1 MNNKGFI
8 SISVIY
14 SFFLVF
20 LMLLLFIVDGYANNR
35 VLIKKIAAKVT
46 EEAMNVTY
54 CEANVHN
61 KICELVNNYNPNS
74 NNGNVTL
81 TNGMIYYHGSSLAK
95 SAADGSYRYAGAN
108 PNNYVCFGS
117 IAASCPAANLYRIIG
132 IVPVEVVT
140 AETDP
145 ITTEVQMLYKLI
157 KNNYVTTTEI
167 NTGSGTFNGTRY
179 ASFNGP
185 SGNQPG
191 SNPQGYYWGGS
202 SENQS
207 NTWTTSTMYT
217 TGLNTNYLAGLTATW
232 TDKIAKVMWKVGGSA
247 RSKTT
252 GAASMDIVYTN
263 EIVNSGII
271 PDDYIGSW
279 FDSTDRVTEV
289 YNKVGLMYVS
299 DYGYATLSSSWSNL
313 LSNYGTTAIAGNNWL
328 FRGVTE
334 WTITR
339 NADDVN
345 NIYAIGNGAVEYGAA
360 NKLYGIRPVFY
371 LNKDVKLVVSG
382 HAGTASDPYRID
394 MG

>member
-35 VLIKKIAAKVT
+35 ILIKKIAAKVT
-46 EEAMNVTY
+46 EEAMDVTY

-61 KICELVNNYNPNS
+61 KICNLVSNYNPNN

-81 TNGMIYYHGSSLAK
+81 TNGMIYYHGSSLINGAK
-95 SAADGSYRYAGAN
+95 DGSYRYAGEN

-117 IAASCPAANLYRIIG
+117 IATSCPAASLYRIVG
-132 IVPVEVVT
+132 IIPVEVVT

-157 KNNYVTTTEI
+157 KNDYITTSEV

-179 ASFNGP
+179 TSYYGY

-191 SNPQGYYWGGS
+191 SDPQGYYWSGTSG
-202 SENQS
+202 NQS
-207 NTWTTSTMYT
+207 NTWTSSTLYT
-217 TGLNTNYLAGLTATW
+217 TGLNTNYLTNLSTTW
-232 TDKIAKVMWKVGGSA
+232 TDKIANVMWKVGGSA

-252 GAASMDIVYTN
+252 EAASMNIVYTN
-263 EIVNSGII
+263 EIINSGVI

-279 FDSTDRVTEV
+279 SDSTDRVSEV
-289 YNKVGLMYVS
+289 YNKIGLMYVS
-299 DYGYATLSSSWSNL
+299 DYGYSTLDNYWSSS
-313 LSNYGTTAIAGNNWL
+313 LSNYGNAAIASKNWL
-328 FRGVTE
+328 YRGVTE
-334 WTITR
+334 WTLTR
-339 NADDVN
+339 SADDNN
-345 NIYAIGNGAVEYGAA
+345 NIYSIGGGEVSYGMA

-371 LNKDVKLVVSG
+371 LNKDVKLLVNG
-382 HAGTASDPYRID
+382 YAGTASNPYRID
-394 MG
+394 MR